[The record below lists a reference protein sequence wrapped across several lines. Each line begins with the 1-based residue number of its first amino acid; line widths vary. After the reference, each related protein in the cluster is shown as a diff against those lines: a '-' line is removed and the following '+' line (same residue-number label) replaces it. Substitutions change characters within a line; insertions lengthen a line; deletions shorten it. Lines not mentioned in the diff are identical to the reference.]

1 MANLPLTGSQ
11 YWGAALNNY
20 LRQMN
25 TDIEDLK
32 IQLANFTVAASYSGS
47 GWTEGTYYLIDP
59 TNMQLVSGNSG
70 VYIVNSNSKAK
81 MVGTLIFSSS
91 AGATSVTLE
100 AASNV
105 YMSFNV
111 ADVSNPNCRLINTL
125 EYDTTKKTYSVQ
137 TRTQSLEDVCTNKG
151 FYPIYAVNDI
161 NSGFKLALNPN
172 QEFVFSENYVLVG
185 ILERSS
191 SDFRFIK
198 KTDSAFKNLYTTRK
212 ENLTSFASVVNAQ
225 GLFSPNSGGRTQI
238 NLNSL
243 LVDYQSNGIS
253 ERADDASSSGSTG
266 IVSDYKIPNDYKR
279 FYNSYPNDP
288 NFKRRVFMITYA
300 DNGVS
305 IDENWEVIS
314 ATDSVPDSAYF
325 DTQHV
330 YGIYISVSGDLFIE
344 ESAQAHSS
352 LENLRAFA
360 ASAAWNLNANSA
372 FRTAGLVLLGA
383 CYYDSGLSDWC
394 ALQAASNGISPE
406 FLTNR
411 YTENAEV
418 IRWPSAVYST
428 NMKVGGSGDTFAQ
441 YKYEV
446 YVPDTV
452 PTTPSYIKMLT
463 NYAGTDIDGKN
474 YFELPVAPDSY
485 YNYKYSS
492 GAFDGIGMG
501 AMTIHQFDDDDD
513 LELIGNSVVV
523 DGTGQ
528 MFSKV
533 KFISST
539 NEKLASDM
547 THEKYSASTSILRD
561 TLLLGSTAF
570 ASDCSVELPGI
581 ITSLK
586 GITANA
592 TGLTINGNGV
602 DITVVGAIA
611 GEDLA
616 LDASDTLTLKAANAL
631 TIETTADAGVLKL
644 DSKQPIQCT
653 NSIAFTSD
661 RRCKHNIQSLDMDTC
676 VRAVRDLD
684 AKSFTY
690 NDSGVDTLGLIAQDI
705 EELLPEY
712 KDLLVHSVQ
721 EGDLTDKRTV
731 SETKLL
737 FILWQAVRSLLKG
750 E

>member
-20 LRQMN
+20 LRQLN

-47 GWTEGTYYLIDP
+47 GWTEGTYYLADL
-59 TNMQLVSGNSG
+59 TNMQMVSGNSG
-70 VYIVNSNSKAK
+70 VYIVNENSKAK

-105 YMSFNV
+105 YMSFAV

-137 TRTQSLEDVCTNKG
+137 TRTQSLENVCTNKG

-161 NSGFKLALNPN
+161 NTGFKLALNPN
-172 QEFVFSENYVLVG
+172 QEFVFSENYVLIG
-185 ILERSS
+185 ILERSGT
-191 SDFRFIK
+191 DFRFIK

-212 ENLTSFASVVNAQ
+212 ENLTSFASIVNAQ
-225 GLFSPNSGGRTQI
+225 GLFCPNDGGRTQ
-238 NLNSL
+238 LNMGSL

-253 ERADDASSSGSTG
+253 ERGDDASSSGSIG

-279 FYNSYPNDP
+279 FYNSYPSDP
-288 NFKRRVFMITYA
+288 NFKRRAFMITYT
-300 DNGVS
+300 DNGTS
-305 IDENWEVIS
+305 IEENWDVVEAVDGI
-314 ATDSVPDSAYF
+314 PDSTYF

-352 LENLRAFA
+352 LETLRAFA
-360 ASAAWNLNANSA
+360 ASTAWNLNANTM

-452 PTTPSYIKMLT
+452 PTEPSYIKMLT
-463 NYAGTDIDGKN
+463 NYAGTDTDGKN
-474 YFELPVAPDSY
+474 YFELPIAPDSY
-485 YNYKYSS
+485 YNYKDS
-492 GAFDGIGMG
+492 GGSFDGIGMG
-501 AMTIHQFDDDDD
+501 AMTIHQPKSGGSD
-513 LELIGNSVVV
+513 LVVV
-523 DGTGQ
+523 DGEGQ

-533 KFISST
+533 KFASATSSQ
-539 NEKLASDM
+539 L
-547 THEKYSASTSILRD
+547 SAAMSANLEQYTKSNSILCN
-561 TLLLGSTAF
+561 TWLLGETVF
-570 ASDCSVELPGI
+570 EGKDVTLPGKI
-581 ITSLK
+581 VDLK
-586 GITANA
+586 GITAHSD
-592 TGLTINGNGV
+592 GLTINGSGK
-602 DITVVGAIA
+602 DITVVGDVT
-611 GEDLA
+611 GEDLTLA
-616 LDASDTLTLKAANAL
+616 ATDTLMLKATNAL
-631 TIETTADAGVLKL
+631 TIQTTASNSTLTL
-644 DSKQPIQCT
+644 SSQQPIQCT

-690 NDSGVDTLGLIAQDI
+690 NDSNIDTLGLIAQDI

-737 FILWQAVRSLLKG
+737 FILWQAVRSLLK
-750 E
+750 EE

>member
-20 LRQMN
+20 LRQLN

-32 IQLANFTVAASYSGS
+32 IQLANFTIAASYSGS
-47 GWTEGTYYLIDP
+47 GWTEGTYYLADL
-59 TNMQLVSGNSG
+59 TSMQMVSGNSG
-70 VYIVNSNSKAK
+70 VYIVQNGSKAK

-105 YMSFNV
+105 YMSFDVN
-111 ADVSNPNCRLINTL
+111 DVSNPNCRLINIL

-137 TRTQSLEDVCTNKG
+137 TRTQRLENVCTNKG

-161 NSGFKLALNPN
+161 NTGFKLALNPN

-185 ILERSS
+185 ILERSGT
-191 SDFRFIK
+191 DFRFIK

-212 ENLTSFASVVNAQ
+212 ENLTSFASIVNAQ
-225 GLFSPNSGGRTQI
+225 GLFCPNDGGRTQ
-238 NLNSL
+238 LNMGSL

-253 ERADDASSSGSTG
+253 ERGDDASSSGSTG

-279 FYNSYPNDP
+279 FYNSYPSDP
-288 NFKRRVFMITYA
+288 NFKRRAFMITYA
-300 DNGVS
+300 DNGTS
-305 IDENWEVIS
+305 IEENWDVVEAVDGI
-314 ATDSVPDSAYF
+314 PDSTYF

-352 LENLRAFA
+352 LETLRAFA
-360 ASAAWNLNANSA
+360 ASTAWNLNANTM

-452 PTTPSYIKMLT
+452 PTEPSYIKMLT
-463 NYAGTDIDGKN
+463 NYAGTTSDSKN
-474 YFELPVAPDSY
+474 YFELPIAPDSY
-485 YNYKYSS
+485 YNYKYNS
-492 GAFDGIGMG
+492 GAFNGIGMG
-501 AMTIHQFDDDDD
+501 AMTVNQSTSAD
-513 LELIGNSVVV
+513 LVVV
-523 DGTGQ
+523 DGDGK

-533 KFISST
+533 KFVSST
-539 NEKLASDM
+539 ADKMAADM
-547 THEKYSASTSILRD
+547 GHAKYNDSTSILRN
-561 TLLLGSTAF
+561 TLLLGTTIFDSN
-570 ASDCSVELPGI
+570 SSVELPGT
-581 ITSLK
+581 ITGLK
-586 GITANA
+586 GLTAHE
-592 TGLTINGNGV
+592 TDGLTINGNNKN
-602 DITVVGAIA
+602 ITVVGTIA

-631 TIETTADAGVLKL
+631 TIQTTADAGILKL
-644 DSKQPIQCT
+644 DSKKPIQCT

-661 RRCKHNIQSLDMDTC
+661 RRCKHNIQSLDMGAC

-690 NDSGVDTLGLIAQDI
+690 NDSNIDTLGLIAQDI

>member
-20 LRQMN
+20 LRQLN

-32 IQLANFTVAASYSGS
+32 IQLANFTIAASYSGS
-47 GWTEGTYYLIDP
+47 GWTEGTYYLADL
-59 TNMQLVSGNSG
+59 TSMQMVSGNSG
-70 VYIVNSNSKAK
+70 VYIVQNGSKAK

-105 YMSFNV
+105 YMSFDVN
-111 ADVSNPNCRLINTL
+111 DVSNPNCRLINTL

-137 TRTQSLEDVCTNKG
+137 TRTQRLENVCTNKG

-161 NSGFKLALNPN
+161 NTGFKLALNPN

-185 ILERSS
+185 ILERSGT
-191 SDFRFIK
+191 DFRFIK

-212 ENLTSFASVVNAQ
+212 ENLTSFASIVNAQ
-225 GLFSPNSGGRTQI
+225 GLFCPNDGGRTQ
-238 NLNSL
+238 LNMGSL

-253 ERADDASSSGSTG
+253 ERGDDASSSGSTG

-279 FYNSYPNDP
+279 FYNSYPSDP
-288 NFKRRVFMITYA
+288 DFKRRAFMITYA
-300 DNGVS
+300 DNGTS
-305 IDENWEVIS
+305 IEENWDVIE
-314 ATDSVPDSAYF
+314 AVDGIPDSTYF

-352 LENLRAFA
+352 LETLRAFA
-360 ASAAWNLNANSA
+360 ASTAWNLNANTM

-446 YVPDTV
+446 YVPDAV
-452 PTTPSYIKMLT
+452 PTEPSYIKMLT
-463 NYAGTDIDGKN
+463 NYAGTTSDSKN
-474 YFELPVAPDSY
+474 YFELPIAPDSY
-485 YNYKYSS
+485 YNYKYNS
-492 GAFDGIGMG
+492 GAFNGIGMG
-501 AMTIHQFDDDDD
+501 AMTINQSTSSD
-513 LELIGNSVVV
+513 LVVV
-523 DGTGQ
+523 DGDGK

-533 KFISST
+533 KFVSST
-539 NEKLASDM
+539 ADQLAADM
-547 THEKYSASTSILRD
+547 GHAKYNDSASILRN
-561 TLLLGSTAF
+561 TLLLGTTVFDSN
-570 ASDCSVELPGI
+570 SSVELPGT
-581 ITSLK
+581 ITGLK
-586 GITANA
+586 GLTAHE
-592 TGLTINGNGV
+592 TDGLTINGNNKN
-602 DITVVGAIA
+602 ITVVGTIA

-631 TIETTADAGVLKL
+631 TIQTTADAGILKL
-644 DSKQPIQCT
+644 DSKKPIQCT

-661 RRCKHNIQSLDMDTC
+661 RRCKHNIQSLDADVC

-690 NDSGVDTLGLIAQDI
+690 NDSNVDTLGLIAQDI

>member
-20 LRQMN
+20 LRQLN

-32 IQLANFTVAASYSGS
+32 IQLANFTIAASYSGS
-47 GWTEGTYYLIDP
+47 GWTEGTYYLADL
-59 TNMQLVSGNSG
+59 TSMQMVSGNSG
-70 VYIVNSNSKAK
+70 VYIVQNGSKAK

-105 YMSFNV
+105 YMSFDVN
-111 ADVSNPNCRLINTL
+111 DVSNPNCRLINTL

-137 TRTQSLEDVCTNKG
+137 TRTQRLENVCTNKG

-161 NSGFKLALNPN
+161 NTGFKLALNPN
-172 QEFVFSENYVLVG
+172 QEFVFSENYVLIG
-185 ILERSS
+185 ILERSGT
-191 SDFRFIK
+191 DFRFIK

-212 ENLTSFASVVNAQ
+212 ENLTSFASIVNAQ
-225 GLFSPNSGGRTQI
+225 GLFCPNDGGRTQ
-238 NLNSL
+238 LNMGSL

-253 ERADDASSSGSTG
+253 ERGDDASSSGSVG

-279 FYNSYPNDP
+279 FYNSYPSDP
-288 NFKRRVFMITYA
+288 DFKRRAFMITYA
-300 DNGVS
+300 DNGTS
-305 IDENWEVIS
+305 IEENWDVVEAVDGI
-314 ATDSVPDSAYF
+314 PDSTYF

-352 LENLRAFA
+352 LETLRVFA
-360 ASAAWNLNANSA
+360 ASTAWNLNANTV

-452 PTTPSYIKMLT
+452 PTEPSYIKMLT
-463 NYAGTDIDGKN
+463 NYAGTTSDSKN
-474 YFELPVAPDSY
+474 YFELPIAPDSY
-485 YNYKYSS
+485 YNYKYNS
-492 GAFDGIGMG
+492 GAFNGIGMG
-501 AMTIHQFDDDDD
+501 AMTINQSTSED
-513 LELIGNSVVV
+513 LVVV
-523 DGTGQ
+523 DGDGK

-539 NEKLASDM
+539 ADQLAADM
-547 THEKYSASTSILRD
+547 GHAKYNDSTSILRN
-561 TLLLGSTAF
+561 TLLLGTTVFDSN
-570 ASDCSVELPGI
+570 SSVELPGT
-581 ITSLK
+581 ITGLK
-586 GITANA
+586 GLTAHE
-592 TGLTINGNGV
+592 TDGLTINGNNKN
-602 DITVVGAIA
+602 ITVVGTIA
-611 GEDLA
+611 GEALA
-616 LDASDTLTLKAANAL
+616 LDASDALTLKAANAL
-631 TIETTADAGVLKL
+631 TIQTTADAGILKL
-644 DSKQPIQCT
+644 DSKKPIQCT

-661 RRCKHNIQSLDMDTC
+661 RRCKHNIQSLDMDAC

-690 NDSGVDTLGLIAQDI
+690 NDSNIDTLGLIAQDI

>member
-20 LRQMN
+20 LRQLN

-32 IQLANFTVAASYSGS
+32 IQLANFTIAASYSGS
-47 GWTEGTYYLIDP
+47 GWTEGTYYLADL
-59 TNMQLVSGNSG
+59 TSMQMISGNSG
-70 VYIVNSNSKAK
+70 VYKVQNSSKAK

-105 YMSFNV
+105 YMSFDV
-111 ADVSNPNCRLINTL
+111 TDVSNPNCRLINTL

-137 TRTQSLEDVCTNKG
+137 TRTQRLENVCTNKG

-191 SDFRFIK
+191 DTDFRFIK

-212 ENLTSFASVVNAQ
+212 ENLTSFASIVNAQ
-225 GLFSPNSGGRTQI
+225 GLFCPNDGGRTQI
-238 NLNSL
+238 NMGSL

-253 ERADDASSSGSTG
+253 ERGDDASSSGSTG

-279 FYNSYPNDP
+279 FYNSYPSDP
-288 NFKRRVFMITYA
+288 DFKRRAFMITYA
-300 DNGVS
+300 DNGTS
-305 IDENWEVIS
+305 IEENWDVVEAVDGI
-314 ATDSVPDSAYF
+314 PDSTYF

-344 ESAQAHSS
+344 ESAQAHSA
-352 LENLRAFA
+352 LESLRAFA
-360 ASAAWNLNANSA
+360 ASAAWNLNANTM

-383 CYYDSGLSDWC
+383 CYYDTGLNDWC

-418 IRWPSAVYST
+418 IRWPSATYST
-428 NMKVGGSGDTFAQ
+428 NMKIGGSGDTFAQ

-446 YVPDTV
+446 YVPDTI
-452 PTTPSYIKMLT
+452 PTEVSYIKMIT
-463 NYAGTDIDGKN
+463 NYAGTTADSKK
-474 YFELPVAPDSY
+474 YFELPIAPDSY

-492 GAFDGIGMG
+492 GAFDGIGTG
-501 AMTIHQFDDDDD
+501 AMTVHQSSSND
-513 LELIGNSVVV
+513 LVVV
-523 DGTGQ
+523 DGAGH

-533 KFISST
+533 KFVSST
-539 NEKLASDM
+539 ADQLAADM
-547 THEKYSASTSILRD
+547 GHAKYNDSTSILRN
-561 TLLLGSTAF
+561 TLLLGSTVF
-570 ASDCSVELPGI
+570 DSNSSVELPGT
-581 ITSLK
+581 ITGLK
-586 GITANA
+586 GLTAHA
-592 TGLTINGNGV
+592 TDGLTINGNSKN
-602 DITVVGAIA
+602 ITVVGTIA

-616 LDASDTLTLKAANAL
+616 LDATDTLTLKAVNAV
-631 TIETTADAGVLKL
+631 TIQTTADAGVLKL
-644 DSKQPIQCT
+644 DSKKPIQCT

-690 NDSGVDTLGLIAQDI
+690 NDSNIDTLGLIAQDI

-712 KDLLVHSVQ
+712 KDLLVHAVQ

-737 FILWQAVRSLLKG
+737 FILWQAVRSLLK
-750 E
+750 ED

>member
-20 LRQMN
+20 LRQLN

-32 IQLANFTVAASYSGS
+32 IQLANFTIAASYSGS
-47 GWTEGTYYLIDP
+47 GWTEGTYYLADL
-59 TNMQLVSGNSG
+59 TSMQMVSGNSG
-70 VYIVNSNSKAK
+70 VYIVQNGSKAK

-105 YMSFNV
+105 YMSFDVN
-111 ADVSNPNCRLINTL
+111 DVSNPNCRLINTL
-125 EYDTTKKTYSVQ
+125 EYDATKKIYSVQ
-137 TRTQSLEDVCTNKG
+137 TRTQRLENVCTNKG
-151 FYPIYAVNDI
+151 FYPVYAVNDI

-185 ILERSS
+185 ILERSG

-212 ENLTSFASVVNAQ
+212 ENLTSFASIVNAQ
-225 GLFSPNSGGRTQI
+225 GLFCPNDGGRTQ
-238 NLNSL
+238 LNMGSL

-253 ERADDASSSGSTG
+253 ERGDDASSSGSTG

-279 FYNSYPNDP
+279 FYNSYPSDP
-288 NFKRRVFMITYA
+288 NFKRRAFMITYA
-300 DNGVS
+300 DNGTS
-305 IDENWEVIS
+305 IEENWDVVEAVDGI
-314 ATDSVPDSAYF
+314 PDSTYF

-344 ESAQAHSS
+344 ESAQAHSA
-352 LENLRAFA
+352 LESLRAFA
-360 ASAAWNLNANSA
+360 ASAAWNLNANTM

-383 CYYDSGLSDWC
+383 CYYDTGLNDWC

-418 IRWPSAVYST
+418 IRWPSATYST
-428 NMKVGGSGDTFAQ
+428 NMKMGGSGDTFAQ

-452 PTTPSYIKMLT
+452 PTEVSYIKMIT
-463 NYAGTDIDGKN
+463 NYAGTTADSKK
-474 YFELPVAPDSY
+474 YFELPIAPDSY

-492 GAFDGIGMG
+492 GAFDGIGTG
-501 AMTIHQFDDDDD
+501 AMTVHQSSSND
-513 LELIGNSVVV
+513 LVVV
-523 DGTGQ
+523 DGAGQ

-539 NEKLASDM
+539 ADQLAADM
-547 THEKYSASTSILRD
+547 GHAKYGDSTSILRN
-561 TLLLGSTAF
+561 TLLLGSTVF
-570 ASDCSVELPGI
+570 DSNSSVELPGT
-581 ITSLK
+581 ITGLK
-586 GITANA
+586 GLTAH
-592 TGLTINGNGV
+592 TTDGLTINGSGKN
-602 DITVVGAIA
+602 ITVVGTIA

-616 LDASDTLTLKAANAL
+616 LDATKTLTLKAANAV
-631 TIETTADAGVLKL
+631 TIQTTADAGILKL
-644 DSKQPIQCT
+644 DSKKPIQCT

-690 NDSGVDTLGLIAQDI
+690 NDSDVDTLGLIAQDI

-712 KDLLVHSVQ
+712 KDLLVHTVQ
-721 EGDLTDKRTV
+721 EGNFTDKRTV

-737 FILWQAVRSLLKG
+737 FILWQAVRSLLK
-750 E
+750 ED

>member
-20 LRQMN
+20 LRQLN

-32 IQLANFTVAASYSGS
+32 IQLANFTIAASYSGS
-47 GWTEGTYYLIDP
+47 GWTEGTYYLADL
-59 TNMQLVSGNSG
+59 TSMQMVSGNSG
-70 VYIVNSNSKAK
+70 VYIVQNGSKAK

-105 YMSFNV
+105 YMSFDVN
-111 ADVSNPNCRLINTL
+111 DVSNPNCRLINTL
-125 EYDTTKKTYSVQ
+125 EYDATKKIYSVQ
-137 TRTQSLEDVCTNKG
+137 TRTQRLENVCTNKG
-151 FYPIYAVNDI
+151 FYPVYAVNDI

-185 ILERSS
+185 ILERSG

-212 ENLTSFASVVNAQ
+212 ENLTSFASIVNAQ
-225 GLFSPNSGGRTQI
+225 GLFCPNDGGRTQ
-238 NLNSL
+238 LNMGSL

-253 ERADDASSSGSTG
+253 ERGDDASSSGSTG

-279 FYNSYPNDP
+279 FYNSYPSDP
-288 NFKRRVFMITYA
+288 NFKRRAFMITYA
-300 DNGVS
+300 DNGTS
-305 IDENWEVIS
+305 IEENWDVVEAVDGI
-314 ATDSVPDSAYF
+314 PDSTYF

-344 ESAQAHSS
+344 ESAQAHSA
-352 LENLRAFA
+352 LESLRAFA
-360 ASAAWNLNANSA
+360 ASAAWNLNANTM

-383 CYYDSGLSDWC
+383 CYYDTGLNDWC

-418 IRWPSAVYST
+418 IRWPSATYST
-428 NMKVGGSGDTFAQ
+428 NMKMGGSGDTFAQ

-452 PTTPSYIKMLT
+452 PTEVSYIKMIT
-463 NYAGTDIDGKN
+463 NYAGTTADSKK
-474 YFELPVAPDSY
+474 YFELPIAPDSY

-492 GAFDGIGMG
+492 GAFDGIGTG
-501 AMTIHQFDDDDD
+501 AMTVHQSSSND
-513 LELIGNSVVV
+513 LVVV
-523 DGTGQ
+523 DGAGQ

-539 NEKLASDM
+539 ADQLAADM
-547 THEKYSASTSILRD
+547 GHAKYGDSTSILRN
-561 TLLLGSTAF
+561 TLLLGSTVF
-570 ASDCSVELPGI
+570 DSNSSVELPGT
-581 ITSLK
+581 ITGLK
-586 GITANA
+586 GLTAH
-592 TGLTINGNGV
+592 TTDGLTINGSGKN
-602 DITVVGAIA
+602 ITVVGTIA

-616 LDASDTLTLKAANAL
+616 LDATKTLTLKAANAV
-631 TIETTADAGVLKL
+631 TIQTTADAGILKL
-644 DSKQPIQCT
+644 DSKKPIQCT

-690 NDSGVDTLGLIAQDI
+690 NDSDVDTLGLIAQDI

-712 KDLLVHSVQ
+712 KDLLVHTVQ
-721 EGDLTDKRTV
+721 EGNLTDKRTV

-737 FILWQAVRSLLKG
+737 FILWQAVRSLLK
-750 E
+750 ED

>member
-20 LRQMN
+20 LRQLN

-59 TNMQLVSGNSG
+59 TNMQLVNGNSG

-100 AASNV
+100 AAGNV

-137 TRTQSLEDVCTNKG
+137 TRTQSLEDVCPHKG
-151 FYPIYAVNDI
+151 FYPVYAVNDI
-161 NSGFKLALNPN
+161 SSGFKLALNPK

-185 ILERSS
+185 ILERSD

-225 GLFSPNSGGRTQI
+225 GLFSPNTGGRTEI
-238 NLNSL
+238 NLGSL

-253 ERADDASSSGSTG
+253 ERGDDASSSGSTG

-279 FYNSYPNDP
+279 FCNLYPDDP
-288 NFKRRVFMITYA
+288 VFKRRAFMITYA
-300 DNGVS
+300 DNGAS
-305 IDENWEVIS
+305 IDENWEAIN
-314 ATDSVPDSAYF
+314 ATNSVPDSAYF
-325 DTQHV
+325 DTQHI

-463 NYAGTDIDGKN
+463 NYAGTDNDGKN
-474 YFELPVAPDSY
+474 YFELPIAPDSY
-485 YNYKYSS
+485 YDYKYSG
-492 GAFDGIGMG
+492 GAFNGIGIG
-501 AMTIHQFDDDDD
+501 AMTINQSESGDS
-513 LELIGNSVVV
+513 IVV
-523 DGTGQ
+523 DSNGK

-533 KFISST
+533 KFVSST
-539 NEKLASDM
+539 ADQLAADM
-547 THEKYSASTSILRD
+547 GHAKYNDSTSILRN
-561 TLLLGSTAF
+561 TLLLGATVFDSN
-570 ASDCSVELPGI
+570 SSVELPGI
-581 ITSLK
+581 ITGLK
-586 GITANA
+586 GLTAHE
-592 TGLTINGNGV
+592 TDGLTINGNNKN
-602 DITVVGAIA
+602 ITVVGTIA

-616 LDASDTLTLKAANAL
+616 LDASDALTLKAANAL
-631 TIETTADAGVLKL
+631 TIQTTADAGILKL
-644 DSKQPIQCT
+644 DSKKPIQCT

-661 RRCKHNIQSLDMDTC
+661 RRCKHNIQSLDMDAC

-690 NDSGVDTLGLIAQDI
+690 NDSNIDTLGLIAQDI

-721 EGDLTDKRTV
+721 EGDLIDKRTV

-737 FILWQAVRSLLKG
+737 FILWQAVRSLLK
-750 E
+750 EE